1 MIENALTIGSVL
13 KGATTYTIEKQLHR
27 GGFGMTYLAK
37 ARIMVGNIPQVAM
50 FTIKEFFMGK
60 ICSRDANG
68 NVQVAQENQQLFK
81 QAKQDF
87 REEAEILHSLKHAN
101 IVPVNEVFE
110 QNNTVYYVMAYL
122 GNVSLY
128 QYVSEQG
135 GALSE
140 IQAREIVSAL
150 SGALSYLHN
159 RHILHLDIKPDNVMM
174 MGDGASAK
182 PVLIDFGQAV
192 YFENG
197 KPKRNKGIGGY
208 SRGFSPLELKESV
221 SEFQPSLDIYSL
233 AATLLYM
240 LTGKEPCDAS
250 EQSVHKIYRALPED
264 VSQNTMDAIICGM
277 QKDSL
282 CHPQTILD
290 FQNIL
295 QMGKTQIGG
304 GADGGTGGPIET
316 DPVIPHSSS
325 SLPVGK
331 VAAIAVG
338 FLLVGIVGWLVIKKN
353 AGKGE
358 SPDVARQ
365 EVKNDTAS
373 KDTVSIARFTAQK
386 ADESPKADETTK
398 TDNSQINNNP
408 TKPEKVV
415 KHDDSNGGQTSVN
428 PVRRETATSGTV
440 NLGYATWTG
449 GLLNGKPHGNGRMKF
464 RSSHAIGGCS
474 TIPEAGDYIDGYC
487 ENGVVQSGALYR
499 NGEKIETIIR

>member
-174 MGDGASAK
+174 MRDGASAK

>member
-87 REEAEILHSLKHAN
+87 REEAEILHSLKHVN

-122 GNVSLY
+122 GNVSIY

-140 IQAREIVSAL
+140 NQARKIVSAL

-208 SRGFSPLELKESV
+208 SRGFSPLELKQTV
-221 SEFQPSLDIYSL
+221 TEFQPSLDIYSL

-304 GADGGTGGPIET
+304 GSDTGTGGPIVT
-316 DPVIPHSSS
+316 DPVISHSSS

-338 FLLVGIVGWLVIKKN
+338 LLLVGMIGWYSVKN
-353 AGKGE
+353 FGGKDT
-358 SPDVARQ
+358 SADVAHQ
-365 EVKNDTAS
+365 EEKNDTTS
-373 KDTVSIARFTAQK
+373 KDTVKISKFTAQP
-386 ADESPKADETTK
+386 AAETPKADNPQVS
-398 TDNSQINNNP
+398 DNPS
-408 TKPEKVV
+408 KPEKVV
-415 KHDDSNGGQTSVN
+415 KHDDSNGGQASVN
-428 PVRRETATSGTV
+428 PVKKETPSSGTV

-464 RSSHAIGGCS
+464 RSSHAVGGCS
-474 TIPEAGDYIDGYC
+474 TVPEAGDYIDGYC

>member
-1 MIENALTIGSVL
+1 MIENALTIGSIL
-13 KGATTYTIEKQLHR
+13 KGATTYTIEKQLHQ

-50 FTIKEFFMGK
+50 FSIKEFFIGK

-68 NVQVAQENQQLFK
+68 NVLVAQENQQLFK

-122 GNVSLY
+122 GNVSIY

-140 IQAREIVSAL
+140 NQARKIVSAL

-208 SRGFSPLELKESV
+208 SRGFSPLELKQTV
-221 SEFQPSLDIYSL
+221 TEFQPSLDIYSL

-304 GADGGTGGPIET
+304 GSDTGTGGPIVT
-316 DPVIPHSSS
+316 DPVISHSSS

-331 VAAIAVG
+331 VASIAVG
-338 FLLVGIVGWLVIKKN
+338 LLLVGMIGWYSVKN
-353 AGKGE
+353 FGGKGT
-358 SPDVARQ
+358 SADVAPQ
-365 EVKNDTAS
+365 EEKNDTVS
-373 KDTVSIARFTAQK
+373 KDTVKISKFTAQP
-386 ADESPKADETTK
+386 AAETPKADNPQVS
-398 TDNSQINNNP
+398 DNPS
-408 TKPEKVV
+408 KPEKVV

-428 PVRRETATSGTV
+428 PVKKETPTSGTV

-474 TIPEAGDYIDGYC
+474 TVPEAGDYIDGYC

>member
-1 MIENALTIGSVL
+1 MIVNALTIGSIL
-13 KGATTYTIEKQLHR
+13 KGATTYKIEKQLHC

-37 ARIMVGNIPQVAM
+37 AQIMVGNIPQVAM
-50 FTIKEFFMGK
+50 FTIKEFFLGK
-60 ICSRDANG
+60 ICSRDVHG
-68 NVQVAQENQQLFK
+68 NVMVAQENQQLFK

-87 REEAEILHSLKHAN
+87 RDEAEILHSLKHAN

-110 QNNTVYYVMAYL
+110 QHNTVYYVMAYL
-122 GNVSLY
+122 GNVSLC

-140 IQAREIVSAL
+140 NQAKKIIVDL

-208 SRGFSPLELKESV
+208 SRGFSPLELKQTV
-221 SEFQPSLDIYSL
+221 AEFQPSLDIYSL

-304 GADGGTGGPIET
+304 GSDTGTGGPIVT
-316 DPVIPHSSS
+316 DPIISHSSS

-338 FLLVGIVGWLVIKKN
+338 LLLVGMIGWYSVKN
-353 AGKGE
+353 FGGKDT
-358 SPDVARQ
+358 SADVAHQ
-365 EVKNDTAS
+365 EEKSDTTS
-373 KDTVSIARFTAQK
+373 KDTVKISKFMALPAAETPE
-386 ADESPKADETTK
+386 ADNPQVN
-398 TDNSQINNNP
+398 DNPS
-408 TKPEKVV
+408 KPEKVV

-428 PVRRETATSGTV
+428 PVKKETPTSGTV

-449 GLLNGKPHGNGRMKF
+449 GLLNGKPHGNGRMNF

>member
-1 MIENALTIGSVL
+1 MIVNALTIGSIL
-13 KGATTYTIEKQLHR
+13 KGATTYKIEKQLHC

-37 ARIMVGNIPQVAM
+37 AQIMVGNIPQVAM
-50 FTIKEFFMGK
+50 FTIKEFFLGK
-60 ICSRDANG
+60 ICSRDVHG
-68 NVQVAQENQQLFK
+68 NVMVAQENQQLFK

-87 REEAEILHSLKHAN
+87 RDEAEILHSLKHAN

-110 QNNTVYYVMAYL
+110 QHNTVYYVMAYL

-140 IQAREIVSAL
+140 NQAKKIIVDL

-208 SRGFSPLELKESV
+208 SRGFSPLELKQTV
-221 SEFQPSLDIYSL
+221 AEFQPSLDIYAL

-304 GADGGTGGPIET
+304 GSDTGTGGPIVT
-316 DPVIPHSSS
+316 DPIISHSSS

-338 FLLVGIVGWLVIKKN
+338 LLLVGMIGWYSVKN
-353 AGKGE
+353 FGGKDA
-358 SPDVARQ
+358 SADVAHQ
-365 EVKNDTAS
+365 EEKSDTTS
-373 KDTVSIARFTAQK
+373 KDTVKISKFTALPAAETPE
-386 ADESPKADETTK
+386 ADNPQVN
-398 TDNSQINNNP
+398 DNPS
-408 TKPEKVV
+408 KPEKVV

-428 PVRRETATSGTV
+428 PVKKETPTSGTV

-449 GLLNGKPHGNGRMKF
+449 GLLNGKPHGNGRMNF
-464 RSSHAIGGCS
+464 RSSHAVGGCS

-487 ENGVVQSGALYR
+487 ENGVLQSGALYR
-499 NGEKIETIIR
+499 NGEKVETIIR

>member
-1 MIENALTIGSVL
+1 MIHNALTIGSSL
-13 KGATTYTIEKQLHR
+13 KGAVLYTIAEPLHS
-27 GGFGMTYLAK
+27 GGFGITYRAT
-37 ARIMVGNIPQVAM
+37 AQIMVGNIPQTAT
-50 FTIKEFFMGK
+50 FTIKEFFIGK
-60 ICSRDANG
+60 ICSRDTNG
-68 NVQVAQENQQLFK
+68 NVLVAQENQQLFK

-140 IQAREIVSAL
+140 NQAREIIVDL

-174 MGDGASAK
+174 VEVGALVK

-208 SRGFSPLELKESV
+208 SKGYSPLELKQPV

-304 GADGGTGGPIET
+304 GTDIGTGGPIVT
-316 DPVIPHSSS
+316 DPVISHSSS
-325 SLPVGK
+325 SLPIGK

-338 FLLVGIVGWLVIKKN
+338 LLLVGMIGWYSVKN
-353 AGKGE
+353 FGGKDK
-358 SPDVARQ
+358 SADVAHQ
-365 EVKNDTAS
+365 EEKNDTAS
-373 KDTVSIARFTAQK
+373 KDTVKISKFTAQPAAETPE
-386 ADESPKADETTK
+386 ADNPQVS
-398 TDNSQINNNP
+398 DNPS
-408 TKPEKVV
+408 KPEKVV

-464 RSSHAIGGCS
+464 RSSHAVGGCS

-487 ENGVVQSGALYR
+487 ENGVLQSGALYR
-499 NGEKIETIIR
+499 NGEKVETIIR

>member
-1 MIENALTIGSVL
+1 MIVNALTIGSIL
-13 KGATTYTIEKQLHR
+13 KGATTYKIEKQLHC

-37 ARIMVGNIPQVAM
+37 AQIMVGNIPQVAM
-50 FTIKEFFMGK
+50 FTIKEFFLGK
-60 ICSRDANG
+60 ICSRDVHG
-68 NVQVAQENQQLFK
+68 NVMVAQENQQLFK

-87 REEAEILHSLKHAN
+87 RDEAEILHSLKHAN

-110 QNNTVYYVMAYL
+110 QHNTVYYVMAYL

-140 IQAREIVSAL
+140 NQAKKIIVDL

-208 SRGFSPLELKESV
+208 SRGFSPLELKQTV
-221 SEFQPSLDIYSL
+221 AEFQPSLDIYSL

-304 GADGGTGGPIET
+304 GSDTGTGGPIVT
-316 DPVIPHSSS
+316 DPVISHSSS

-331 VAAIAVG
+331 VATIAVG
-338 FLLVGIVGWLVIKKN
+338 LLLVGMIGWYSVKN
-353 AGKGE
+353 FGGKDK
-358 SPDVARQ
+358 SADVALQ
-365 EVKNDTAS
+365 EEKNDTTS
-373 KDTVSIARFTAQK
+373 KDTVKISKFTAQP
-386 ADESPKADETTK
+386 AAETPKADNPQVS
-398 TDNSQINNNP
+398 DNPS
-408 TKPEKVV
+408 KPEKVV

-428 PVRRETATSGTV
+428 PVKKETPISGTV

-449 GLLNGKPHGNGRMKF
+449 GLLNGKPHGNGRMNF

-474 TIPEAGDYIDGYC
+474 TVPEAGDYIDGYC

>member
-68 NVQVAQENQQLFK
+68 NVQVAQEKQQLFK

-208 SRGFSPLELKESV
+208 SRGFSPLELKQTV
-221 SEFQPSLDIYSL
+221 AEFQPSLDIYSL

-240 LTGKEPCDAS
+240 LTGQEPCDAS

-304 GADGGTGGPIET
+304 GSDTGTGGPIVT
-316 DPVIPHSSS
+316 DPVISHSSS

-338 FLLVGIVGWLVIKKN
+338 LLLVGMIGWYSVKN
-353 AGKGE
+353 FGGKDT
-358 SPDVARQ
+358 SADVAHQ
-365 EVKNDTAS
+365 EEKNDTTS
-373 KDTVSIARFTAQK
+373 KDTVKISKFTAQP
-386 ADESPKADETTK
+386 AAETPKADNPQVS
-398 TDNSQINNNP
+398 DNPS
-408 TKPEKVV
+408 KPEKVV

-428 PVRRETATSGTV
+428 PVKKETPTSGTV

-474 TIPEAGDYIDGYC
+474 TVPEAGDYIDGYC
-487 ENGVVQSGALYR
+487 ENGVLQSGALYR

>member
-1 MIENALTIGSVL
+1 MIVNALTIGSIL
-13 KGATTYTIEKQLHR
+13 KGATTYKIEKQLHC

-37 ARIMVGNIPQVAM
+37 AQIMVGNIPQVAM
-50 FTIKEFFMGK
+50 FTIKEFFLGK
-60 ICSRDANG
+60 ICSRDVHG
-68 NVQVAQENQQLFK
+68 NVMVAQENQQLFK

-87 REEAEILHSLKHAN
+87 RDEAEILHSLKHAN

-110 QNNTVYYVMAYL
+110 QHNTVYYVMAYL

-140 IQAREIVSAL
+140 NQAKKIIVDL

-208 SRGFSPLELKESV
+208 SRGFSPLELKQTV
-221 SEFQPSLDIYSL
+221 AEFQPSLDIYAL

-250 EQSVHKIYRALPED
+250 DQNVHKIYRALPED

-304 GADGGTGGPIET
+304 GSDTGTGGPIVT
-316 DPVIPHSSS
+316 DPIISHSSS

-338 FLLVGIVGWLVIKKN
+338 LLLVGMIGWYSVKN
-353 AGKGE
+353 FGGKDT
-358 SPDVARQ
+358 SADVAHQ
-365 EVKNDTAS
+365 EEKSDTTS
-373 KDTVSIARFTAQK
+373 KDTVKISKFAALPAAETPE
-386 ADESPKADETTK
+386 ADNPQVN
-398 TDNSQINNNP
+398 DNPS
-408 TKPEKVV
+408 KPEKVV

-428 PVRRETATSGTV
+428 PVKKETPTSGTV

-449 GLLNGKPHGNGRMKF
+449 GLLNGKPHGNGRMNF

>member
-122 GNVSLY
+122 GNVSIY

-140 IQAREIVSAL
+140 NQARKIVSAL

-208 SRGFSPLELKESV
+208 SRGFSPLELKQTV
-221 SEFQPSLDIYSL
+221 TEFQPSLDIYSL

-282 CHPQTILD
+282 CHSQTILD

-304 GADGGTGGPIET
+304 GSDTGTGGPIVT

-338 FLLVGIVGWLVIKKN
+338 FLLVGIVGWLVIKN
-353 AGKGE
+353 NGGKGE

-365 EVKNDTAS
+365 EVNNDTAS

-386 ADESPKADETTK
+386 ADESPNADETTK

-464 RSSHAIGGCS
+464 RSSHAVGGCS

>member
-1 MIENALTIGSVL
+1 MIENALAIGSVL
-13 KGATTYTIEKQLHR
+13 KGATTYTIEKQLHC

-68 NVQVAQENQQLFK
+68 NILVAQENQQLFK

-135 GALSE
+135 GALAE
-140 IQAREIVSAL
+140 NQAREIIVDL

-174 MGDGASAK
+174 VEVGALVK

-208 SRGFSPLELKESV
+208 SKGYSPLELKQPV
-221 SEFQPSLDIYSL
+221 AEFQPSLDIYSL

-250 EQSVHKIYRALPED
+250 EQSVHKIYKALPEN

-277 QKDSL
+277 QKDCL

-304 GADGGTGGPIET
+304 CTDMGTGGPIVT
-316 DPVIPHSSS
+316 DPVISHSSS

-338 FLLVGIVGWLVIKKN
+338 LLLVGMIGWYSMKN
-353 AGKGE
+353 FGGKDT
-358 SPDVARQ
+358 SADVAHQ
-365 EVKNDTAS
+365 AEKNDTTS
-373 KDTVSIARFTAQK
+373 KDTVKISKFTAQPAAETPE
-386 ADESPKADETTK
+386 ADNPQVS
-398 TDNSQINNNP
+398 DNPS
-408 TKPEKVV
+408 KPEKVV
-415 KHDDSNGGQTSVN
+415 KHDASNGGQTSVN
-428 PVRRETATSGTV
+428 PVKKEIPISGTV

-474 TIPEAGDYIDGYC
+474 TVPEAGDYIDGYC

>member
-1 MIENALTIGSVL
+1 MIVNALTIGSIL
-13 KGATTYTIEKQLHR
+13 KGATTYKIEKQLHC

-37 ARIMVGNIPQVAM
+37 AQIMVGNIPQVAM
-50 FTIKEFFMGK
+50 FTIKEFFLGK
-60 ICSRDANG
+60 ICSRDVHG
-68 NVQVAQENQQLFK
+68 NVMVAQENQQLFK

-87 REEAEILHSLKHAN
+87 RDEAEILHSLKHAN

-110 QNNTVYYVMAYL
+110 QHNTVYYVMAYL
-122 GNVSLY
+122 GNVSLC

-140 IQAREIVSAL
+140 NQAKKIIVDL

-174 MGDGASAK
+174 MGDGASAR

-208 SRGFSPLELKESV
+208 SRGFSPLELKQTV
-221 SEFQPSLDIYSL
+221 AEFQPSLDIYSL

-304 GADGGTGGPIET
+304 GSDTGTGGPIVT
-316 DPVIPHSSS
+316 DPIISHSSS

-338 FLLVGIVGWLVIKKN
+338 LLLVGMIGWYSVKN
-353 AGKGE
+353 FGGKDT
-358 SPDVARQ
+358 SADVAHQ
-365 EVKNDTAS
+365 EEKSDTTS
-373 KDTVSIARFTAQK
+373 KDTVKISKFAALPAAETPE
-386 ADESPKADETTK
+386 ADNPQVN
-398 TDNSQINNNP
+398 DNPS
-408 TKPEKVV
+408 KPEKVV

-428 PVRRETATSGTV
+428 PVKKETPTSGTV

-449 GLLNGKPHGNGRMKF
+449 GLLNGKPHGNGRMNF

>member
-1 MIENALTIGSVL
+1 MIENALTIGSIL
-13 KGATTYTIEKQLHR
+13 KGATTYTIEKQLHQ

-50 FTIKEFFMGK
+50 FTIKEFFIGK

-68 NVQVAQENQQLFK
+68 NVLVAQENQQLFK

-140 IQAREIVSAL
+140 NQAREIVSAL

-208 SRGFSPLELKESV
+208 SRGFSPLELKQTV
-221 SEFQPSLDIYSL
+221 AEFQPSLDIYSL

-240 LTGKEPCDAS
+240 LTGKEPCDAL

-304 GADGGTGGPIET
+304 GSDTGTGGPIVT
-316 DPVIPHSSS
+316 DPVISHSSS

-338 FLLVGIVGWLVIKKN
+338 LLLVGMIGWYSVKN
-353 AGKGE
+353 FGGKDT
-358 SPDVARQ
+358 SADVAHQ
-365 EVKNDTAS
+365 EEKNDTTS
-373 KDTVSIARFTAQK
+373 KDTVKISKFTAQP
-386 ADESPKADETTK
+386 AAETPKADNPQVS
-398 TDNSQINNNP
+398 DNPS
-408 TKPEKVV
+408 KPEKVV
-415 KHDDSNGGQTSVN
+415 KHDDSNGGQASVN
-428 PVRRETATSGTV
+428 PVKKETPTSGTV

-474 TIPEAGDYIDGYC
+474 TVPEAGDYIDGYC
-487 ENGVVQSGALYR
+487 ENGVVQNGALYR

>member
-1 MIENALTIGSVL
+1 MIVNALTIGSIL
-13 KGATTYTIEKQLHR
+13 KGATTYKIEKQLHC

-37 ARIMVGNIPQVAM
+37 AQIMVGNIPQVAM
-50 FTIKEFFMGK
+50 FTIKEFFLGK
-60 ICSRDANG
+60 ICSRDVHG
-68 NVQVAQENQQLFK
+68 NVMVAQENQQLFK

-87 REEAEILHSLKHAN
+87 RDEAEILHSLKHAN

-110 QNNTVYYVMAYL
+110 QHNTVYYVMAYL
-122 GNVSLY
+122 GNVSLC

-140 IQAREIVSAL
+140 NQAKKIIVDL

-208 SRGFSPLELKESV
+208 SRGFSPLELKQTV
-221 SEFQPSLDIYSL
+221 AEFQPSLDIYSL

-250 EQSVHKIYRALPED
+250 DQSVHKIYRALPED

-304 GADGGTGGPIET
+304 GSDTGTGGPIVT
-316 DPVIPHSSS
+316 DPIISHSSS

-338 FLLVGIVGWLVIKKN
+338 LLLVGMIGWYSVKN
-353 AGKGE
+353 FGGKDT
-358 SPDVARQ
+358 SADVAHQ
-365 EVKNDTAS
+365 EEKSDTTS
-373 KDTVSIARFTAQK
+373 KDTVKISKFTALPAAETPE
-386 ADESPKADETTK
+386 ADNPQVN
-398 TDNSQINNNP
+398 DNPS
-408 TKPEKVV
+408 KPEKVV

-428 PVRRETATSGTV
+428 PVKKETPTSGTV

-449 GLLNGKPHGNGRMKF
+449 GLLNGKPHGNGRMNF

>member
-1 MIENALTIGSVL
+1 MIENALTIGSIL
-13 KGATTYTIEKQLHR
+13 KGATTYTIEKQLHQ

-50 FTIKEFFMGK
+50 FSIKEFFIGK

-68 NVQVAQENQQLFK
+68 NVLVAQENQQLFK

-140 IQAREIVSAL
+140 NQARKIVSAL

-208 SRGFSPLELKESV
+208 SRGFSPLELKQTV
-221 SEFQPSLDIYSL
+221 AEFQPSLDIYSL

-304 GADGGTGGPIET
+304 GSDTGTGGPIVT
-316 DPVIPHSSS
+316 DPVISHSSS

-338 FLLVGIVGWLVIKKN
+338 LLLVGMIGWYSVKN
-353 AGKGE
+353 FGGKDT
-358 SPDVARQ
+358 SADVAHQ
-365 EVKNDTAS
+365 EEKNDTAS
-373 KDTVSIARFTAQK
+373 KDTVKFSKFTAQP
-386 ADESPKADETTK
+386 AAETPKADNPQVS
-398 TDNSQINNNP
+398 DNPS
-408 TKPEKVV
+408 KPEKVV
-415 KHDDSNGGQTSVN
+415 KHDDSNGGQASVN
-428 PVRRETATSGTV
+428 PVKKETPTSGTV

-474 TIPEAGDYIDGYC
+474 TVPEAGDYIDGYC
-487 ENGVVQSGALYR
+487 ENGVLQSGALYR

>member
-1 MIENALTIGSVL
+1 MIVNALTIGSIL
-13 KGATTYTIEKQLHR
+13 KGATTYKIEKQLHC

-37 ARIMVGNIPQVAM
+37 AQIMVGNIPQVAM
-50 FTIKEFFMGK
+50 FTIKEFFLGK
-60 ICSRDANG
+60 ICSRDVHG
-68 NVQVAQENQQLFK
+68 NVMVAQENQQLFK

-87 REEAEILHSLKHAN
+87 RDEAEILHSLKHAN

-110 QNNTVYYVMAYL
+110 QHNTVYYVMAYL

-140 IQAREIVSAL
+140 NQAKKIIVDL

-208 SRGFSPLELKESV
+208 SRGFSPLELKQTV
-221 SEFQPSLDIYSL
+221 AEFQSSLDIYAL

-250 EQSVHKIYRALPED
+250 DQSVHKIYRALPED

-304 GADGGTGGPIET
+304 GSDTGTGGPIVT
-316 DPVIPHSSS
+316 DPIISHSSS

-338 FLLVGIVGWLVIKKN
+338 LLLVGMIGWYSVKN
-353 AGKGE
+353 FGGKDT
-358 SPDVARQ
+358 SADVAHQ
-365 EVKNDTAS
+365 EEKSDTTS
-373 KDTVSIARFTAQK
+373 KDTVKISKFTALPAAETPE
-386 ADESPKADETTK
+386 ADNPQVN
-398 TDNSQINNNP
+398 DNPS
-408 TKPEKVV
+408 KPEKVV

-428 PVRRETATSGTV
+428 PVKKETPTSGTV

-449 GLLNGKPHGNGRMKF
+449 GLLNGKPHGNGRMNF

>member
-1 MIENALTIGSVL
+1 MIVNALTIGSIL
-13 KGATTYTIEKQLHR
+13 KGATTYKIEKQLHC

-37 ARIMVGNIPQVAM
+37 AQIMVGNIPQVAM
-50 FTIKEFFMGK
+50 FTIKEFFLGK
-60 ICSRDANG
+60 ICSRDVHG
-68 NVQVAQENQQLFK
+68 NVMVAQENQQLFK

-87 REEAEILHSLKHAN
+87 RDEAEILHSLKHAN

-110 QNNTVYYVMAYL
+110 QHNTVYYVMAYL
-122 GNVSLY
+122 GNVSLC

-140 IQAREIVSAL
+140 NQAKKIIVDL

-208 SRGFSPLELKESV
+208 SRGFSPLELKQTV
-221 SEFQPSLDIYSL
+221 AEFQPSLDIYSL

-250 EQSVHKIYRALPED
+250 DQSVHKIYRALPED

-304 GADGGTGGPIET
+304 GSDTGTGGPIVT
-316 DPVIPHSSS
+316 DPIISHSSS

-338 FLLVGIVGWLVIKKN
+338 LLLVGMIGWYSVKN
-353 AGKGE
+353 FGGKDT
-358 SPDVARQ
+358 SADVAHQ
-365 EVKNDTAS
+365 EEKSDTTS
-373 KDTVSIARFTAQK
+373 KDTVKISKFTAQP
-386 ADESPKADETTK
+386 AAETPKADNPQVN
-398 TDNSQINNNP
+398 DNPS
-408 TKPEKVV
+408 KPEKVV

-428 PVRRETATSGTV
+428 PVKKETPTSGTV

-449 GLLNGKPHGNGRMKF
+449 GLLNGKPHGNGRMNF

>member
-50 FTIKEFFMGK
+50 FTIKEFFIGK

-338 FLLVGIVGWLVIKKN
+338 FLLVGIVGWLVIKN
-353 AGKGE
+353 NGGKGK

-386 ADESPKADETTK
+386 ADESPNADETTK

-415 KHDDSNGGQTSVN
+415 KHDDSNVGQTSVN

-464 RSSHAIGGCS
+464 RSSHAVGGCS

>member
-1 MIENALTIGSVL
+1 MIVNALTIGSIL
-13 KGATTYTIEKQLHR
+13 KGATTYKIEKQLHC

-37 ARIMVGNIPQVAM
+37 AQIMVGNIPQVAM
-50 FTIKEFFMGK
+50 FTIKEFFLGK
-60 ICSRDANG
+60 ICSRDVHG
-68 NVQVAQENQQLFK
+68 NVMVAQENQQLFK

-87 REEAEILHSLKHAN
+87 RDEAEILHSLKHAN

-110 QNNTVYYVMAYL
+110 QHNTVYYVMAYL

-140 IQAREIVSAL
+140 NQAKKIIVDL

-208 SRGFSPLELKESV
+208 SRGFSPLELKQTV
-221 SEFQPSLDIYSL
+221 AEFQPSLDIYSL

-304 GADGGTGGPIET
+304 GSDTGTGGPIVT
-316 DPVIPHSSS
+316 DPVISHSSS

-338 FLLVGIVGWLVIKKN
+338 LLLVGMIGWYSVKN
-353 AGKGE
+353 FGGKDK
-358 SPDVARQ
+358 SADVALQ
-365 EVKNDTAS
+365 EEKNDTTS
-373 KDTVSIARFTAQK
+373 KDTVKISKFTAQP
-386 ADESPKADETTK
+386 AAETPKADNPQVS
-398 TDNSQINNNP
+398 DNPS
-408 TKPEKVV
+408 KPEKVV

-428 PVRRETATSGTV
+428 PVKKETPISGTV

-449 GLLNGKPHGNGRMKF
+449 GLLNGKPHGNGRMNF

-474 TIPEAGDYIDGYC
+474 TVPEAGDYIDGYC

>member
-1 MIENALTIGSVL
+1 MIVNALTIGSIL
-13 KGATTYTIEKQLHR
+13 KGATTYKIEKQLHC

-37 ARIMVGNIPQVAM
+37 AQIMVGNIPQVAM
-50 FTIKEFFMGK
+50 FTIKEFFLGK
-60 ICSRDANG
+60 ICSRDVHG
-68 NVQVAQENQQLFK
+68 NVMVAQENQQLFK

-87 REEAEILHSLKHAN
+87 RDEAEILHSLKHAN

-110 QNNTVYYVMAYL
+110 QHNTVYYVMAYL
-122 GNVSLY
+122 GNVSLC

-140 IQAREIVSAL
+140 NQAKKIIVDL

-208 SRGFSPLELKESV
+208 SRGFSPLELKQTV
-221 SEFQPSLDIYSL
+221 AEFQPSLDIYAL

-250 EQSVHKIYRALPED
+250 DQNVHKIYRALPED

-304 GADGGTGGPIET
+304 GSDTGTGGPIVT
-316 DPVIPHSSS
+316 DPIISHSSS

-338 FLLVGIVGWLVIKKN
+338 LLLVGMIGWYSVKN
-353 AGKGE
+353 FGGKDT
-358 SPDVARQ
+358 SADVAHQ
-365 EVKNDTAS
+365 EEKSDTTS
-373 KDTVSIARFTAQK
+373 KDTVKISKFTALP
-386 ADESPKADETTK
+386 AAETPKADNPQVS
-398 TDNSQINNNP
+398 DNPS
-408 TKPEKVV
+408 KPEKVV

-428 PVRRETATSGTV
+428 PVKKETPTSGTV

-449 GLLNGKPHGNGRMKF
+449 GLLNGKPHGNGRMNF

>member
-1 MIENALTIGSVL
+1 MIENALTIGSIL
-13 KGATTYTIEKQLHR
+13 KGATTYTIEKQLHQ

-50 FTIKEFFMGK
+50 FSIKEFFIGK

-68 NVQVAQENQQLFK
+68 NVLVAQENQQLFK

-140 IQAREIVSAL
+140 NQARKIVSAL

-208 SRGFSPLELKESV
+208 SRGFSPLELKQTV
-221 SEFQPSLDIYSL
+221 AEFQPSLDIYSL

-304 GADGGTGGPIET
+304 GSDTGTGGPIVT
-316 DPVIPHSSS
+316 DPVISHSSS

-338 FLLVGIVGWLVIKKN
+338 LLLVGMIGWYSVKN
-353 AGKGE
+353 FGGKDT
-358 SPDVARQ
+358 SADVAHQ
-365 EVKNDTAS
+365 EEKK
-373 KDTVSIARFTAQK
+373 KDTVKISKFTAQP
-386 ADESPKADETTK
+386 AAETPNTYN
-398 TDNSQINNNP
+398 TAQVNDNP
-408 TKPEKVV
+408 PEPEKVV
-415 KHDDSNGGQTSVN
+415 KHDVSNGGQASVN
-428 PVRRETATSGTV
+428 PVKKETPTSGTV

-474 TIPEAGDYIDGYC
+474 TVPEAGDYIDGYC

>member
-1 MIENALTIGSVL
+1 MIENALTIGSIL
-13 KGATTYTIEKQLHR
+13 KGATTYTIEKQLHQ

-50 FTIKEFFMGK
+50 FSIKEFFIGK

-68 NVQVAQENQQLFK
+68 NVLVAQENQQLFK

-140 IQAREIVSAL
+140 NQARKIVSAL

-208 SRGFSPLELKESV
+208 SRGFSPLELKQTV
-221 SEFQPSLDIYSL
+221 AEFQPSLDIYSL

-304 GADGGTGGPIET
+304 
-316 DPVIPHSSS
+316 VC
-325 SLPVGK
+325 
-331 VAAIAVG
+331 
-338 FLLVGIVGWLVIKKN
+338 
-353 AGKGE
+353 
-358 SPDVARQ
+358 
-365 EVKNDTAS
+365 
-373 KDTVSIARFTAQK
+373 
-386 ADESPKADETTK
+386 PKT
-398 TDNSQINNNP
+398 
-408 TKPEKVV
+408 
-415 KHDDSNGGQTSVN
+415 
-428 PVRRETATSGTV
+428 
-440 NLGYATWTG
+440 
-449 GLLNGKPHGNGRMKF
+449 
-464 RSSHAIGGCS
+464 
-474 TIPEAGDYIDGYC
+474 
-487 ENGVVQSGALYR
+487 
-499 NGEKIETIIR
+499 

>member
-1 MIENALTIGSVL
+1 MIVNALTIGSIL
-13 KGATTYTIEKQLHR
+13 KGATTYKIEKQLHC

-37 ARIMVGNIPQVAM
+37 AQIMVGNIPQVAM
-50 FTIKEFFMGK
+50 FTIKEFFLGK
-60 ICSRDANG
+60 ICSRDVHG
-68 NVQVAQENQQLFK
+68 NVMVAQENQQLFK

-87 REEAEILHSLKHAN
+87 RDEAEILHSLKHAN

-110 QNNTVYYVMAYL
+110 QHNTVYYVMAYL
-122 GNVSLY
+122 GNVSLC

-140 IQAREIVSAL
+140 NQAKKIIVDL

-208 SRGFSPLELKESV
+208 SRGFSPLELKQTV
-221 SEFQPSLDIYSL
+221 AEFQPSLDIYSL

-250 EQSVHKIYRALPED
+250 DQSVHKIYRALPED

-295 QMGKTQIGG
+295 QLGKTQIGG
-304 GADGGTGGPIET
+304 GSDTGTGGPIVT
-316 DPVIPHSSS
+316 DPIISHSSS

-338 FLLVGIVGWLVIKKN
+338 LLLVGMIGWYSVKN
-353 AGKGE
+353 FGGKDT
-358 SPDVARQ
+358 SADVAHQ
-365 EVKNDTAS
+365 EEKSDTTS
-373 KDTVSIARFTAQK
+373 KDTVKISKFTALPAAETPE
-386 ADESPKADETTK
+386 ADNPQVN
-398 TDNSQINNNP
+398 DNPS
-408 TKPEKVV
+408 KPEKVV

-428 PVRRETATSGTV
+428 PVKKETPTSGTV

-449 GLLNGKPHGNGRMKF
+449 GLLNGKPHGNGRMNF

>member
-1 MIENALTIGSVL
+1 M
-13 KGATTYTIEKQLHR
+13 
-27 GGFGMTYLAK
+27 
-37 ARIMVGNIPQVAM
+37 
-50 FTIKEFFMGK
+50 
-60 ICSRDANG
+60 
-68 NVQVAQENQQLFK
+68 
-81 QAKQDF
+81 
-87 REEAEILHSLKHAN
+87 
-101 IVPVNEVFE
+101 
-110 QNNTVYYVMAYL
+110 
-122 GNVSLY
+122 
-128 QYVSEQG
+128 
-135 GALSE
+135 
-140 IQAREIVSAL
+140 
-150 SGALSYLHN
+150 
-159 RHILHLDIKPDNVMM
+159 
-174 MGDGASAK
+174 
-182 PVLIDFGQAV
+182 
-192 YFENG
+192 
-197 KPKRNKGIGGY
+197 
-208 SRGFSPLELKESV
+208 ELKESV

-338 FLLVGIVGWLVIKKN
+338 FLLVGIVGWLVIKN
-353 AGKGE
+353 NGGKGK

-386 ADESPKADETTK
+386 ADESPNADETTK

-415 KHDDSNGGQTSVN
+415 KHDDSNVGQTSVN

-464 RSSHAIGGCS
+464 RSSHAVGGCS

-499 NGEKIETIIR
+499 NGEK

>member
-1 MIENALTIGSVL
+1 MIENALAIGSVL
-13 KGATTYTIEKQLHR
+13 KGATTYTIEKQLHC

-68 NVQVAQENQQLFK
+68 NILVAQENQQLFK

-140 IQAREIVSAL
+140 NQAREIIVDL

-174 MGDGASAK
+174 VEVGALVK

-208 SRGFSPLELKESV
+208 SKGYSPLELKQPV

-240 LTGKEPCDAS
+240 ITGKEPCDAS

-304 GADGGTGGPIET
+304 GTDIGTGGPIVT
-316 DPVIPHSSS
+316 DPIISHSSS
-325 SLPVGK
+325 SLPLGK

-338 FLLVGIVGWLVIKKN
+338 LLLVGMIGWYSVKN
-353 AGKGE
+353 FGGKDKTA
-358 SPDVARQ
+358 DVTCQ
-365 EVKNDTAS
+365 DEKNDTTS
-373 KDTVSIARFTAQK
+373 KDTVKIAKFTAK
-386 ADESPKADETTK
+386 PTAETSQN
-398 TDNSQINNNP
+398 DNPQVNDNP
-408 TKPEKVV
+408 SKPEKVV
-415 KHDDSNGGQTSVN
+415 KHDDVNGRQTSVN
-428 PVRRETATSGTV
+428 SEKRETPTSGTV

-464 RSSHAIGGCS
+464 RSSHAVGGCS
-474 TIPEAGDYIDGYC
+474 TVPEAGDYIDGYC
-487 ENGVVQSGALYR
+487 ENGVLQSGALYR

>member
-304 GADGGTGGPIET
+304 GADGGIGGPIET
-316 DPVIPHSSS
+316 DPVIPHSSG

-338 FLLVGIVGWLVIKKN
+338 FLLVGIVGWLVIKN
-353 AGKGE
+353 IGGKGE

-428 PVRRETATSGTV
+428 PVRKETATSGTV

-464 RSSHAIGGCS
+464 RSSHAVGGCS

-487 ENGVVQSGALYR
+487 ENGVLQSGALYR
-499 NGEKIETIIR
+499 NGEKVETIIR

>member
-1 MIENALTIGSVL
+1 MIENALTIGSIL
-13 KGATTYTIEKQLHR
+13 KGATTYTIEKQLHQ

-50 FTIKEFFMGK
+50 FSIKEFFIGK

-68 NVQVAQENQQLFK
+68 NVLVAQENQQLFK

-140 IQAREIVSAL
+140 NQAREIVSAL

-159 RHILHLDIKPDNVMM
+159 RHILHLDVKPDNVMM

-208 SRGFSPLELKESV
+208 SRGFSPLELKQTV
-221 SEFQPSLDIYSL
+221 AEFQPSLDIYSL

-304 GADGGTGGPIET
+304 GSDTGTGGPIVT
-316 DPVIPHSSS
+316 DPVISHSSS

-331 VAAIAVG
+331 VASIAVG
-338 FLLVGIVGWLVIKKN
+338 LLLVGMIGWYSVKN
-353 AGKGE
+353 FGGKGT
-358 SPDVARQ
+358 SADVAPQ
-365 EVKNDTAS
+365 EEKNDTAS
-373 KDTVSIARFTAQK
+373 KDTVKISKFTAQP
-386 ADESPKADETTK
+386 AAETPKADNPQVS
-398 TDNSQINNNP
+398 DNPS
-408 TKPEKVV
+408 KPEKVV
-415 KHDDSNGGQTSVN
+415 KHDDSNGGQASVN
-428 PVRRETATSGTV
+428 PVKRETPTSGTV

-474 TIPEAGDYIDGYC
+474 TVPEAGDYIDGYC

>member
-1 MIENALTIGSVL
+1 MIENALAIGSVL
-13 KGATTYTIEKQLHR
+13 KGATTYTIEKQLHC

-50 FTIKEFFMGK
+50 FTIKEFFIGK
-60 ICSRDANG
+60 ICSRDTNG
-68 NVQVAQENQQLFK
+68 NVLVAQENQQLFK

-140 IQAREIVSAL
+140 NQAREIIVDL

-174 MGDGASAK
+174 VEVGALVK

-208 SRGFSPLELKESV
+208 SKGYSPLELKQPV

-304 GADGGTGGPIET
+304 GTDIGTGGPIVT
-316 DPVIPHSSS
+316 DPVISHSSS
-325 SLPVGK
+325 SLPIGK

-338 FLLVGIVGWLVIKKN
+338 LLLVGMIGWYSVKN
-353 AGKGE
+353 FGGKDK
-358 SPDVARQ
+358 SADVAHQ
-365 EVKNDTAS
+365 EEKNDTTS
-373 KDTVSIARFTAQK
+373 KDTVKISKFTAQPAAETPE
-386 ADESPKADETTK
+386 ADNPQVS
-398 TDNSQINNNP
+398 DNPS
-408 TKPEKVV
+408 KPEKVV

-464 RSSHAIGGCS
+464 RSSHAVGGCS

-487 ENGVVQSGALYR
+487 ENGVLQSGALYR
-499 NGEKIETIIR
+499 NGEKVETIIR

>member
-1 MIENALTIGSVL
+1 MIENALTIGSIL
-13 KGATTYTIEKQLHR
+13 KGATTYTIEKQLHQ

-50 FTIKEFFMGK
+50 FSIKEFFIGK

-68 NVQVAQENQQLFK
+68 NVLVAQENQQLFK

-101 IVPVNEVFE
+101 IVPVNEVFD

-140 IQAREIVSAL
+140 NQARKIVSAL

-174 MGDGASAK
+174 MSDGASAR

-208 SRGFSPLELKESV
+208 SRGFSPLELQQTV
-221 SEFQPSLDIYSL
+221 AEFQPSLDIYSL

-304 GADGGTGGPIET
+304 GSDTGTGGPIVT
-316 DPVIPHSSS
+316 DPIISHSSS

-338 FLLVGIVGWLVIKKN
+338 LLLVGMIGWYSVKIFG
-353 AGKGE
+353 GKDT
-358 SPDVARQ
+358 SADVAYQ
-365 EVKNDTAS
+365 EEKNDTAS
-373 KDTVSIARFTAQK
+373 KDTVKISKFTAQP
-386 ADESPKADETTK
+386 AAETPKADNPQVS
-398 TDNSQINNNP
+398 DNPS
-408 TKPEKVV
+408 KPEKVV
-415 KHDDSNGGQTSVN
+415 KHDDSNGGQASVN
-428 PVRRETATSGTV
+428 PVKKETPSSGTV

-474 TIPEAGDYIDGYC
+474 TVPEAGDYIDGYC
-487 ENGVVQSGALYR
+487 EYGVVQSGALYR

>member
-1 MIENALTIGSVL
+1 MIVNALTIGSIL
-13 KGATTYTIEKQLHR
+13 KGATTYKIEKQLHC

-37 ARIMVGNIPQVAM
+37 AQIMVGNIPQVAM
-50 FTIKEFFMGK
+50 FTIKEFFLGK
-60 ICSRDANG
+60 ICSRDVHG
-68 NVQVAQENQQLFK
+68 NVMVAQENQQLFK

-87 REEAEILHSLKHAN
+87 RDEAEILHSLKHAN

-110 QNNTVYYVMAYL
+110 QHNTVYYVMAYL
-122 GNVSLY
+122 GNVSLC

-140 IQAREIVSAL
+140 NQAKKIIVDL

-208 SRGFSPLELKESV
+208 SRGFSPLELKQTV
-221 SEFQPSLDIYSL
+221 AEFQPSLDIYAL

-304 GADGGTGGPIET
+304 GSDTGTGGPIVT
-316 DPVIPHSSS
+316 DPIISHSSS

-338 FLLVGIVGWLVIKKN
+338 LLLVGMIGWYSVKN
-353 AGKGE
+353 FGGKDT
-358 SPDVARQ
+358 SADVAHQ
-365 EVKNDTAS
+365 EEKSDTTS
-373 KDTVSIARFTAQK
+373 KDTVKISKFTALPAAETPE
-386 ADESPKADETTK
+386 ADNPQVN
-398 TDNSQINNNP
+398 DNPS
-408 TKPEKVV
+408 KPEKVV

-428 PVRRETATSGTV
+428 PVKKETPTSGTV

-449 GLLNGKPHGNGRMKF
+449 GLLNGKPHGNGRMNF

>member
-1 MIENALTIGSVL
+1 MIENALTIGSIL
-13 KGATTYTIEKQLHR
+13 KGATTYTIEKQLHQ

-50 FTIKEFFMGK
+50 FSIKEFFIGK

-68 NVQVAQENQQLFK
+68 NVLVAQENQQLFK

-135 GALSE
+135 DALSE
-140 IQAREIVSAL
+140 NQAREIVSAL

-159 RHILHLDIKPDNVMM
+159 RHILHLDVKPDNVMM

-208 SRGFSPLELKESV
+208 SRGFSPLELKQTV
-221 SEFQPSLDIYSL
+221 AEFQPSLDIYSL

-304 GADGGTGGPIET
+304 GSDTGTGGPIVT
-316 DPVIPHSSS
+316 DPVISHSSS

-338 FLLVGIVGWLVIKKN
+338 LLLVGMIGWYSVKN
-353 AGKGE
+353 FGGKDT
-358 SPDVARQ
+358 SADVAHQ
-365 EVKNDTAS
+365 EEKNDTAS
-373 KDTVSIARFTAQK
+373 KDTVKFSKFTAQP
-386 ADESPKADETTK
+386 AAETPKADNPQVS
-398 TDNSQINNNP
+398 DNPS
-408 TKPEKVV
+408 KPEKVV
-415 KHDDSNGGQTSVN
+415 KHDDSNGGQASVN
-428 PVRRETATSGTV
+428 PVKKETPTSGTV

-474 TIPEAGDYIDGYC
+474 TVPEAGDYIDGYC
-487 ENGVVQSGALYR
+487 ENGVLQSGALYR

>member
-122 GNVSLY
+122 GNVSIY

-140 IQAREIVSAL
+140 NQARKIVSAL

-208 SRGFSPLELKESV
+208 SRGFSPLELKQTV
-221 SEFQPSLDIYSL
+221 TEFQPSLDIYSL

-304 GADGGTGGPIET
+304 GSDTGTGGPIVT

-338 FLLVGIVGWLVIKKN
+338 FLLVGIVGWLVIKN
-353 AGKGE
+353 NGGKGE

-365 EVKNDTAS
+365 EVNNDTAS

-386 ADESPKADETTK
+386 ADESPNADETTK

-464 RSSHAIGGCS
+464 RSSHAVGGCS

>member
-1 MIENALTIGSVL
+1 MIENALAIGSVL
-13 KGATTYTIEKQLHR
+13 KGATTYTIEKQLHC

-122 GNVSLY
+122 GNVSIY

-140 IQAREIVSAL
+140 NQARKIVSAL

-208 SRGFSPLELKESV
+208 SRGFSPLELKQTV
-221 SEFQPSLDIYSL
+221 TEFQPSLDIYSL

-304 GADGGTGGPIET
+304 GSDTGTGGPIVT
-316 DPVIPHSSS
+316 DPVISHSSS

-338 FLLVGIVGWLVIKKN
+338 LLLVGMIGWYSVKN
-353 AGKGE
+353 FGGKDT
-358 SPDVARQ
+358 SADVAHQ
-365 EVKNDTAS
+365 EEKNDTTS
-373 KDTVSIARFTAQK
+373 KDTVKISKFTAQP
-386 ADESPKADETTK
+386 AAETPKADNPQVS
-398 TDNSQINNNP
+398 DNPS
-408 TKPEKVV
+408 KPEKVV
-415 KHDDSNGGQTSVN
+415 KHDDSNGGQASVN
-428 PVRRETATSGTV
+428 PVKKETPSSGTV

-464 RSSHAIGGCS
+464 RSSHAVGGCS
-474 TIPEAGDYIDGYC
+474 TVPEAGDYIDGYC

>member
-1 MIENALTIGSVL
+1 MIDNALTIGSVL

-50 FTIKEFFMGK
+50 FTIKEFFIGK

-338 FLLVGIVGWLVIKKN
+338 FLLVGIVGWLVIKNNGEK
-353 AGKGE
+353 GK

-386 ADESPKADETTK
+386 ADESPNADETTK

-408 TKPEKVV
+408 TKPKKVV
-415 KHDDSNGGQTSVN
+415 KHDDSNVGQTSVN

-464 RSSHAIGGCS
+464 RSSHAVGGCS